1 MNVELFWTGTA
12 LMAVW
17 QVGSYLRLEIQEFFV
32 LRQFNKWHDDME
44 EIIPPKPVKK
54 VAKKK

>member
-17 QVGSYLRLEIQEFFV
+17 QIVSYLRLEIQEFFV
-32 LRQFNKWHDDME
+32 LRQFDKWTE
-44 EIIPPKPVKK
+44 EFEEVRPVKK

>member
-32 LRQFNKWHDDME
+32 LRKFDKWTE
-44 EIIPPKPVKK
+44 EFEEVKPVKK
-54 VAKKK
+54 AAKKK

>member
-1 MNVELFWTGTA
+1 MNIELFWTGVA
-12 LMAVW
+12 LLAVW
-17 QVGSYLRLEIQEFFV
+17 HIVSYLRLEIQEFFV

-44 EIIPPKPVKK
+44 AIIPPKPVKK